1 MHIVKNSILK
11 LSKFSIK
18 KSISRNCPVLLVA
31 YKQFYSEI
39 KFGNIKMFN
48 WVEAGLLKHKGV
60 DR

>member
-39 KFGNIKMFN
+39 KFGNIKMLT
-48 WVEAGLLKHKGV
+48 GLK
-60 DR
+60 